1 MRSWLALCALPLLL
15 TSPARG
21 QDDTEGPLID
31 HEPVA
36 MTVTGKPLLIVATFT
51 DDNGVFEP
59 AVLYRVGGE
68 GTFVSIPMQATGE
81 GATYAATIPGDI
93 VVAKVEYFIEAFDE
107 LGNGPTREGD
117 PDLPLV
123 VRVVAPD
130 VESPPDDR
138 PDNDDGIDGT
148 DGQQGG
154 DDGGEAE
161 EGSSLP
167 LILGVGG
174 AAGGAAIV
182 AVAAAAAGGAAA
194 YYFLV
199 LNGGNNTPSQVTVTV
214 SSPSPTASALMAG
227 AP

>member
-1 MRSWLALCALPLLL
+1 MASMRSWLLVCALLV
-15 TSPARG
+15 SPSALA
-21 QDDTEGPLID
+21 QDDTEGPVID
-31 HEPVA
+31 HEPVG
-36 MTVTGKPLLIVATFT
+36 MTVSGKPLLIVATIT
-51 DDNGVFEP
+51 DANGVFEP
-59 AVLYRVGGE
+59 AVLYRIGGE
-68 GTFVSIPMQATGE
+68 GTFVSVPMEAAGE
-81 GATYAATIPGDI
+81 GNAYTATIPGDI
-93 VVAKVEYFIEAFDE
+93 VVAEVEYFIEAFDE
-107 LGNGPTREGD
+107 LGNGPSREGD
-117 PDLPLV
+117 PDLPLA
-123 VRVVAPD
+123 VRVVARD
-130 VESPPDDR
+130 VEQLPPDD
-138 PDNDDGIDGT
+138 DGPTTGGDSGE
-148 DGQQGG
+148 GG

-214 SSPSPTASALMAG
+214 SSPSPTGAALTAG